1 MVLGLRVA
9 MSAAVMLKNSPRR
22 RSIARRTSPSVT
34 MPSIRSPSQITIR
47 PSPPFEMAWIISAA
61 GQSGATTGRSWSRM
75 TLPTVISRRRP
86 RLPPGCRRAKST
98 LVKPRICISD
108 TASASPMAIC
118 AVVDEVGAR
127 CRMQASS
134 FTPTSRC
141 TSEFLASA
149 ESGFPVIETILL
161 PLEWM
166 KGTILRISSVS
177 PE

>member
-1 MVLGLRVA
+1 
-9 MSAAVMLKNSPRR
+9 MLKNSARR
-22 RSIARRTSPSVT
+22 RSMARRTSPSVT
-34 MPSIRSPSQITIR
+34 MPSMRSPSQMMM
-47 PSPPFEMAWIISAA
+47 SPNPPLLMAWIMSVAE
-61 GQSGATTGRSWSRM
+61 QSGATTGRSCERI

-118 AVVDEVGAR
+118 AVVEVVGAR

-134 FTPTSRC
+134 STLTSRC

-149 ESGFPVIETILL
+149 DSGLPVIEISLL

-166 KGTILRISSVS
+166 KGTIFRISSVS